1 MAEQNNHDDI
11 LNNLNSQGWALR
23 QERRVPPEV
32 YRGFGELSRAALA
45 SRPGSE
51 S

>member
-23 QERRVPPEV
+23 RRIPEV